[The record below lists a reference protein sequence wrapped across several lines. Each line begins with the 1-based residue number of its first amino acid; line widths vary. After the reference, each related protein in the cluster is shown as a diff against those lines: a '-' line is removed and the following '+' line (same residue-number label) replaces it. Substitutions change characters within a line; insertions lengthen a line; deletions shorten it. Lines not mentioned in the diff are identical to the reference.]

1 MTDCLEIGYLLGSH
15 NFQLQQQ
22 WSDPFSHLFRPRWG
36 SFGGRWKF
44 NQSFVIEYIAG
55 LFTRMCGCAA
65 GLSTVYAFQSKHFRH
80 IYTHIPHTD
89 REEERER
96 GRYKVY
102 LSHCVRRFQGQFRS
116 MQYARKGCQS
126 DQFPA
131 ICIFINLR
139 ICLFACTT
147 LWVCVCVRV
156 CMYTANIFIDN
167 WQM

>member
-1 MTDCLEIGYLLGSH
+1 MEWAPQPSVRQLG
-15 NFQLQQQ
+15 
-22 WSDPFSHLFRPRWG
+22 LFGRWG

-44 NQSFVIEYIAG
+44 NQSFVIEYVPG

-80 IYTHIPHTD
+80 IYTHAHTHIQWHTSHAQTERK
-89 REEERER
+89 REME
-96 GRYKVY
+96 RYKVY

-139 ICLFACTT
+139 ICLFARTILSLCMG
-147 LWVCVCVRV
+147 VCVCVFTH
-156 CMYTANIFIDN
+156 C
-167 WQM
+167 